1 MTHPPPRPQNKLL
14 TQCVLNK
21 QDTVLA
27 PQDRG
32 GEQRIFS
39 SANDPDREA
48 ESRRH
53 CRQRSCGRGQE
64 MGNKFMAGGVCIGKV
79 SHLPALLRSAPD
91 EFRSLP
97 RTTTGRQCSPR
108 LTAIRCMNRAARQE
122 DTASSYSLY
131 SLAQSVLCMY
141 GRLVHNFGIEGAEKI
156 PADSA
161 ALFVGLHTYSTM
173 DIAIAA
179 LEGQRVTGKVVYA
192 MMHRTFINIQPWL
205 VYLGLLPGW
214 LAIFISLSL
223 SLLSLHALLVEHFRH
238 IHKRKR
244 EHKHVQKTFT
254 HTHTHTHTP
263 LHIHNTQYTDTN
275 TSI

>member
-1 MTHPPPRPQNKLL
+1 
-14 TQCVLNK
+14 
-21 QDTVLA
+21 
-27 PQDRG
+27 
-32 GEQRIFS
+32 
-39 SANDPDREA
+39 
-48 ESRRH
+48 
-53 CRQRSCGRGQE
+53 

-79 SHLPALLRSAPD
+79 SHLPALLRSAHD

-223 SLLSLHALLVEHFRH
+223 SLLSLQALLVEHFRH

-254 HTHTHTHTP
+254 HTHTHTP
-263 LHIHNTQYTDTN
+263 LHIHTHTSTHTQYTIHN
-275 TSI
+275 TQTQIRRYKHEWRR